1 VTVAPT
7 GRLSGKVALVT
18 GAGSG
23 LGEAIA
29 FRFAREGARVA
40 VSDVDMPSAIR
51 VAERI
56 GPNAFP
62 VQLDVTIEGAWTAAV
77 DEIRA
82 AAGKLNILI
91 NNAGVCIAGS
101 LEELSKAQWDLTHR
115 VNVDSVF
122 YGARASLPLMR
133 ETTSQGETA
142 AILNISSISS
152 IVAGAN
158 MAAYNS
164 SKAAVHHLTKSIALH
179 CARDGGKIRCNSL
192 HPAFV
197 DTPLLDSFAGKHSR
211 EDTLAKLAKQIPIGR
226 VGIPDDV
233 AMAAIYL
240 CSDEAT
246 FVTGAELKI
255 DGGLSAA

>member
-1 VTVAPT
+1 MTKSVA

-18 GAGSG
+18 GGGSG

-29 FRFAREGARVA
+29 CHFAREGAQVV
-40 VSDVDMPSAIR
+40 VSDLDLKRATR

-56 GPNAFP
+56 GQRAFAL
-62 VQLDVTIEGAWTAAV
+62 QLDVTIEENW
-77 DEIRA
+77 RA
-82 AAGKLNILI
+82 AMEKIRVVAGRLHILV
-91 NNAGVCIAGS
+91 NNAGVCIGGS
-101 LEELSKAQWDLTHR
+101 VEELTRDQWDLTHR
-115 VNVDSVF
+115 VNVDSTF
-122 YGARASLPLMR
+122 FGARASLPLLR
-133 ETTSQGETA
+133 EATHKGEA
-142 AILNISSISS
+142 GAILNISSISS
-152 IVAGAN
+152 IVAGSN

-179 CARDGGKIRCNSL
+179 CARGGGKIRCNSL

-197 DTPLLDSFAGKHSR
+197 DTPLLDSFAGKNSR
-211 EDTLAKLAKQIPIGR
+211 EDTLTKLAKQIPIGR
-226 VGIPDDV
+226 VGTPDDV

-240 CSDEAT
+240 CSDEST